1 VSLRMMV
8 GFKNAIS
15 TLERMVALPKLIV
28 PCVSGQWWQLLCLK
42 VMEELRKCKMLNC
55 DLFAMQIWDR
65 DRLTLE
71 LKKRQEIYFT
81 AQTRVG
87 TVSDNKASIPPLNSM
102 AEMRN

>member
-1 VSLRMMV
+1 MSLKMMV

-71 LKKRQEIYFT
+71 LKKRRKFTLRLRQELGQYLT
-81 AQTRVG
+81 TR
-87 TVSDNKASIPPLNSM
+87 LQFHH
-102 AEMRN
+102 

>member
-1 VSLRMMV
+1 
-8 GFKNAIS
+8 
-15 TLERMVALPKLIV
+15 
-28 PCVSGQWWQLLCLK
+28 
-42 VMEELRKCKMLNC
+42 
-55 DLFAMQIWDR
+55 MQIWDR